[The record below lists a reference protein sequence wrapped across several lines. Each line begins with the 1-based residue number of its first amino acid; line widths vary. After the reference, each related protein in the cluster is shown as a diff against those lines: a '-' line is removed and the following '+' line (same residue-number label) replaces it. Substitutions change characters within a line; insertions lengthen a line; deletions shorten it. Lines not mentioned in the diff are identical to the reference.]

1 MNYGHALRF
10 RLRPP
15 SDPDGGADQLVEG
28 GGLAEQRGLDLPVI
42 SAGTAGDDLE
52 PSHGRHGDG
61 APAAAAG
68 AELFGRR
75 EETSVLEGLL
85 SQARGGRGGALVLWG
100 EPGIGKSAL
109 LRHVRSRAA
118 DFVRLS
124 HTATRPESDLAF
136 AGLHGLLRPLADRV
150 ESLATAQAAAVRA
163 ALGLS
168 GEPTERLVVG
178 AAVLSLLCGLAER
191 QPVLVVVDDGQW
203 LDEPTAQCLGFVAR
217 RVRAHPVVV
226 VLADHSDPAAR
237 PWEGVA
243 DVRVDGLSD
252 ESARRLLAT
261 VAPLTDHATT
271 RNMVREAGGNPLAL
285 HELATPEG
293 EPDDAEHH
301 RKSGRPPVGPRLRR
315 AFRAGIEALSPPAQ
329 LLTVL
334 AAAEEHGDRL
344 TVQRAGRASGAGDAA
359 WEEVI
364 NAGLLQVAG
373 NRVGFRHPVV
383 SRAVY
388 EGCGAGA
395 RRRAHRALAAT
406 MPDGAEERAWH
417 LAAVAHDRDENVA
430 RLLERTAARSRL
442 RGATDAAARA
452 WWRAAE
458 LSAAPIDASQRL
470 AEAARASWDAG
481 WAATAE
487 RLLDD
492 AERLAPGAHIARRS
506 RGLRGIMEFARG
518 MPETAHH
525 FLITDMKHISEP
537 GTALELGTLA
547 MRAAWSVGRGDL
559 RDSALELL
567 LAGDVEVGTG
577 LPGTLAWW
585 SDDVSAD
592 AAPAD
597 TPDSGDAAARAR
609 TAVLP
614 LLPPAPLALA
624 WGIDKPMVDALR
636 RRLPHLRRRS
646 ERAQLAIALARTAM
660 LDNAAG
666 RWPQAE
672 SSATEGLRLAEDL
685 GADHIASLCRTS
697 LGWLAAARGDER
709 AVEEATART
718 LETSLPQGVRALS
731 AAAHWNRGMASL
743 FHECPEEALDI
754 LVRLTEPGH
763 GAAHPTF
770 ALLAALDT
778 AEAAMRVGRNDLA
791 DERVRVLEAWVRRT
805 GAPWARC
812 AAHVTRALLAG
823 PCAEGAFRAALDVPG
838 ARSHPLLYARAQLSY
853 GEWLRRGRR
862 RTDARVQIGGAI
874 EVFGRLGAEPL
885 HQRAQRERDLTGAPG
900 RRGSS
905 DTRAMNRLTAQEQR
919 VAQLAAEQ
927 LTNREIGVQLR
938 ISHRT
943 VGHHLGNVFAKL
955 GINTRTELSHI
966 HAGSEPP

>member
-1 MNYGHALRF
+1 MAG
-10 RLRPP
+10 P
-15 SDPDGGADQLVEG
+15 
-28 GGLAEQRGLDLPVI
+28 AEQWGPDSLVVP
-42 SAGTAGDDLE
+42 AGTAGDDLE
-52 PSHGRHGDG
+52 PSTVASRIA
-61 APAAAAG
+61 APT
-68 AELFGRR
+68 ELFGRR
-75 EETSVLEGLL
+75 EETAALDGLL
-85 SQARGGRGGALVLWG
+85 SRARGGSGGALVVWG

-109 LRHVRSRAA
+109 LRHAHGQAA

-124 HTATRPESDLAF
+124 HSATRPESDLAF

-150 ESLATAQAAAVRA
+150 ELLATDQAAAVRT

-168 GEPTERLVVG
+168 GEPTDRLVVG

-203 LDEPTAQCLGFVAR
+203 LDEATALCLGFVAR
-217 RVRAHPVVV
+217 RVGTHPVVV

-243 DVRVDGLSD
+243 DMRVDGLSD
-252 ESARRLLAT
+252 EGARQLVAA
-261 VAPLTDHATT
+261 VAPLTDEAAT

-285 HELATPEG
+285 HELATLG
-293 EPDDAEHH
+293 GDLDDAEQR
-301 RKSGRPPVGPRLRR
+301 RKRGRPPVGPRLRR

-344 TVQRAGRASGAGDAA
+344 TVRRAGRASGAGDAV
-359 WEEVI
+359 WDEVT
-364 NAGLLQVAG
+364 NAGLLHVAG

-388 EGCGAGA
+388 EGCGAA
-395 RRRAHRALAAT
+395 TRRRAHRALAAT
-406 MPDGAEERAWH
+406 MPEEAEERAWH
-417 LAAVAHDRDENVA
+417 LAALAHGRDEDVA
-430 RLLERTAARSRL
+430 RLLERTAARARL
-442 RGATDAAARA
+442 RGATSTAARA

-492 AERLAPGAHIARRS
+492 AERLAPGAHVARRS
-506 RGLRGIMEFARG
+506 RGLRGVMEFARG
-518 MPETAHH
+518 MPEMAHH
-525 FLITDMKHISEP
+525 FLVTDMKRVPEP

-567 LAGDVEVGTG
+567 LEGDVEGRTG
-577 LPGTLAWW
+577 LPGALAWW
-585 SDDVSAD
+585 SDDVPAD

-597 TPDSGDAAARAR
+597 TPDLGDAAARAR
-609 TAVLP
+609 ATIPP
-614 LLPPAPLALA
+614 LLPPTPLALA
-624 WGIDKPMVDALR
+624 WGIDKPMADALR
-636 RRLPHLRRRS
+636 RRLPHLRRRG
-646 ERAQLAIALARTAM
+646 ERARLAAALAQTAM
-660 LDNAAG
+660 LDHAAG
-666 RWPQAE
+666 RWPQSE
-672 SSATEGLRLAEDL
+672 SSAAEGLRLAQDL
-685 GADHIASLCRTS
+685 GADHIASHCRTS

-709 AVEEATART
+709 AVAEATART

-731 AAAHWNRGMASL
+731 AAAYWNRGMASL
-743 FHECPEEALDI
+743 FRERPEEALDI

-763 GAAHPTF
+763 GAEHPTF

-778 AEAAMRVGRNDLA
+778 AEAAVRVGRSDLA
-791 DERVRVLEAWVRRT
+791 DERARVLEAWERRT

-812 AAHVTRALLAG
+812 AAHVARGLLGGAR
-823 PCAEGAFRAALDVPG
+823 AEGAFRAALDVPG

-862 RTDARVQIGGAI
+862 RTDARVRIGAAL
-874 EVFGRLGAEPL
+874 EAFDRLGAEPL
-885 HQRAQRERDLTGAPG
+885 RQRAQREQDLTGSPG

-905 DTRAMNRLTAQEQR
+905 DTRALNRLTAQEQR

-955 GINTRTELSHI
+955 GINTRTELSHL
-966 HAGSEPP
+966 HAACEPP

>member
-1 MNYGHALRF
+1 MRCAR
-10 RLRPP
+10 
-15 SDPDGGADQLVEG
+15 GGPGDQ
-28 GGLAEQRGLDLPVI
+28 A
-42 SAGTAGDDLE
+42 ATGTA
-52 PSHGRHGDG
+52 PT
-61 APAAAAG
+61 
-68 AELFGRR
+68 ELFGRR
-75 EETSVLEGLL
+75 EETAVLDGLL
-85 SQARGGRGGALVLWG
+85 TQARGGSGGALVVWG

-109 LRHVRSRAA
+109 LRHVHGQAA

-124 HTATRPESDLAF
+124 HSATRPESDLAF

-150 ESLATAQAAAVRA
+150 ELLATAQAAAVRT

-168 GEPTERLVVG
+168 GEPTDRLVVG
-178 AAVLSLLCGLAER
+178 AAVLSLLRGLAER

-203 LDEPTAQCLGFVAR
+203 LDEATALCLGFVAR
-217 RVRAHPVVV
+217 RVGAHPVAV

-252 ESARRLLAT
+252 ESARQLVAA
-261 VAPLTDHATT
+261 VAPLTDEATT
-271 RNMVREAGGNPLAL
+271 RSMVREAGGNPLAL
-285 HELATPEG
+285 HELATLG
-293 EPDDAEHH
+293 GDLDDAEHR
-301 RKSGRPPVGPRLRR
+301 RKRGWPPVGPCLQR

-344 TVQRAGRASGAGDAA
+344 TVQRAGRASGAGDAV
-359 WEEVI
+359 WEEVT
-364 NAGLLQVAG
+364 NAGLLHVAG

-388 EGCGAGA
+388 EGCGAA
-395 RRRAHRALAAT
+395 TRRRAHRALAAT
-406 MPDGAEERAWH
+406 MPDEAEERAWH
-417 LAAVAHDRDENVA
+417 LAALVHGRDEDVA
-430 RLLERTAARSRL
+430 RLLERTAVRSRL
-442 RGATDAAARA
+442 RGAPNTAARA

-481 WAATAE
+481 WAATAQ

-492 AERLAPGAHIARRS
+492 AERLAPGAHVARRS

-518 MPETAHH
+518 MPEMAHH
-525 FLITDMKHISEP
+525 FLITDMKRVPEP

-559 RDSALELL
+559 RDRALELL
-567 LAGDVEVGTG
+567 LEDDVAGRTG

-597 TPDSGDAAARAR
+597 TPDLGDAAARVR
-609 TAVLP
+609 TTILP
-614 LLPPAPLALA
+614 LLPPTPLALA
-624 WGIDKPMVDALR
+624 WGIDEPMADALR
-636 RRLPHLRRRS
+636 RRLPRLRRRS
-646 ERAQLAIALARTAM
+646 ERARLAAALAQTAM

-672 SSATEGLRLAEDL
+672 SSAAEGLRLAQDL
-685 GADHIASLCRTS
+685 GADHIASHCRTS

-709 AVEEATART
+709 AVAEATART

-731 AAAHWNRGMASL
+731 AAAYWNRGMASL
-743 FHECPEEALDI
+743 FRERPEEALDI

-763 GAAHPTF
+763 GAEHPTF

-778 AEAAMRVGRNDLA
+778 AEAAVRVGRSDLA
-791 DERVRVLEAWVRRT
+791 DERVRVLEAWARRT

-812 AAHVTRALLAG
+812 AAHVTRGLLGGAR
-823 PCAEGAFRAALDVPG
+823 AEGAFRAALDVPG
-838 ARSHPLLYARAQLSY
+838 ARSHALLYARAQLSY

-862 RTDARVQIGGAI
+862 RTDARVRIGAAL
-874 EVFGRLGAEPL
+874 EAFERLGAEPL
-885 HQRAQRERDLTGAPG
+885 RQRAQREQDLTGAPG
-900 RRGSS
+900 RRESS
-905 DTRAMNRLTAQEQR
+905 DTRAMNQLTAQEQR
-919 VAQLAAEQ
+919 VAELAAEQ

-955 GINTRTELSHI
+955 GINTRTELSDL
-966 HAGSEPP
+966 HAGCEPP

>member
-1 MNYGHALRF
+1 M
-10 RLRPP
+10 
-15 SDPDGGADQLVEG
+15 
-28 GGLAEQRGLDLPVI
+28 
-42 SAGTAGDDLE
+42 
-52 PSHGRHGDG
+52 
-61 APAAAAG
+61 
-68 AELFGRR
+68 
-75 EETSVLEGLL
+75 
-85 SQARGGRGGALVLWG
+85 WG

-109 LRHVRSRAA
+109 LRYVQSRAA

-124 HTATRPESDLAF
+124 HSATRPESDLAF
-136 AGLHGLLRPLADRV
+136 AGLHGLLWPLADRV
-150 ESLATAQAAAVRA
+150 ALPATAQAAAVRA

-168 GEPTERLVVG
+168 GEPTDRLVVG
-178 AAVLSLLCGLAER
+178 AAVLSLLGGLAEQ

-203 LDEPTAQCLGFVAR
+203 LDGATALCLGFVAR
-217 RVRAHPVVV
+217 RVGAHPVVV
-226 VLADHSDPAAR
+226 VLADQSDPAAR

-252 ESARRLLAT
+252 ESARQLLAT
-261 VAPLTDHATT
+261 AAPLTDGATT

-285 HELATPEG
+285 HELAALAG
-293 EPDDAEHH
+293 DLDDAEHR
-301 RKSGRPPVGPRLRR
+301 RKRGRPPVGPRMRQ

-359 WEEVI
+359 WEEVT
-364 NAGLLQVAG
+364 NAGLLHVAG

-388 EGCGAGA
+388 EGSSAA
-395 RRRAHRALAAT
+395 TRRRAHRALAAT
-406 MPDGAEERAWH
+406 MPDEAEERAWH
-417 LAAVAHDRDENVA
+417 LAAMTHDRDENVA

-442 RGATDAAARA
+442 RGATKTAARA

-492 AERLAPGAHIARRS
+492 AERLAPGAHVARRS
-506 RGLRGIMEFARG
+506 RGLRGIMEFTRG

-525 FLITDMKHISEP
+525 FLITDMKRVSEP
-537 GTALELGTLA
+537 ETALELGTLA

-559 RDSALELL
+559 RDTALELL
-567 LAGDVEVGTG
+567 LEGDVEGRTG

-585 SDDVSAD
+585 SDDVAAD

-597 TPDSGDAAARAR
+597 TPVADDAAARAR
-609 TAVLP
+609 TAILP
-614 LLPPAPLALA
+614 LLPPTPLALA
-624 WGIDKPMVDALR
+624 WGIDKPTGDALR
-636 RRLPHLRRRS
+636 RRIPHLRRRS
-646 ERAQLAIALARTAM
+646 ERARLAIALAQTAM

-666 RWPQAE
+666 RWPQSE
-672 SSATEGLRLAEDL
+672 SSAAEGLRLAQDL
-685 GADHIASLCRTS
+685 RADHIASHCRTS

-709 AVEEATART
+709 AVAEATART

-731 AAAHWNRGMASL
+731 AAAYWNRGMAAL
-743 FHECPEEALDI
+743 FHERPEEALDS

-763 GAAHPTF
+763 GAEHPTF

-778 AEAAMRVGRNDLA
+778 AEAAVRVGRSDLA
-791 DERVRVLEAWVRRT
+791 DGRARVLDAWARRT

-812 AAHVTRALLAG
+812 AAHVTRGLLAG
-823 PCAEGAFRAALDVPG
+823 ARAESAFRAALDVPG
-838 ARSHPLLYARAQLSY
+838 ARLQPLLYARAQLSY

-862 RTDARVQIGGAI
+862 RIDARVQIGAASAA
-874 EVFGRLGAEPL
+874 FDRLGAQPL
-885 HQRAQRERDLTGAPG
+885 HHRAQREQDLTGPPR

-905 DTRAMNRLTAQEQR
+905 DTRAVSRLTPQEQR

-955 GINTRTELSHI
+955 GINTRTELSCI
-966 HAGSEPP
+966 TAAPEPL

>member
-1 MNYGHALRF
+1 MRSAH
-10 RLRPP
+10 
-15 SDPDGGADQLVEG
+15 GG
-28 GGLAEQRGLDLPVI
+28 P
-42 SAGTAGDDLE
+42 
-52 PSHGRHGDG
+52 GDG
-61 APAAAAG
+61 AATAAAPT
-68 AELFGRR
+68 ELFGRR
-75 EETSVLEGLL
+75 EETAVLDGLL
-85 SQARGGRGGALVLWG
+85 TRARGGSGGALVVWG

-109 LRHVRSRAA
+109 LRHVHGRAA
-118 DFVRLS
+118 GFVRLS
-124 HTATRPESDLAF
+124 HSATRPESDLAF

-150 ESLATAQAAAVRA
+150 ELLATAQAAAVRA

-168 GEPTERLVVG
+168 GEPTDRLVVG

-191 QPVLVVVDDGQW
+191 QPVLVVVDNGQW
-203 LDEPTAQCLGFVAR
+203 LDEATALCLGFVAR
-217 RVRAHPVVV
+217 RVGAHPVVV

-243 DVRVDGLSD
+243 DVRVDALSD
-252 ESARRLLAT
+252 ESARQLLAA
-261 VAPLTDHATT
+261 VAPLTDRART

-285 HELATPEG
+285 HELATLG
-293 EPDDAEHH
+293 GDLDDAEHR
-301 RKSGRPPVGPRLRR
+301 RKRGRPPVGPRLQR
-315 AFRAGIEALSPPAQ
+315 AFRDGIEALSPPAQ

-344 TVQRAGRASGAGDAA
+344 TVQRAGCASGAGDAV
-359 WEEVI
+359 WEEVT
-364 NAGLLQVAG
+364 NAGLLHVAG
-373 NRVGFRHPVV
+373 DRVGFRHPVV

-388 EGCGAGA
+388 EGCGAA
-395 RRRAHRALAAT
+395 TRRRAHRALAAT
-406 MPDGAEERAWH
+406 MPDEAEERAWH
-417 LAAVAHDRDENVA
+417 LAALAPGRDEDFA
-430 RLLERTAARSRL
+430 RLLERTAVRSRL
-442 RGATDAAARA
+442 RGATNTAARA

-487 RLLDD
+487 RLLDE
-492 AERLAPGAHIARRS
+492 AERLAPGAHVARRS

-518 MPETAHH
+518 MPEMAHH
-525 FLITDMKHISEP
+525 FLITDMKRVPEP
-537 GTALELGTLA
+537 GTALELGMLA
-547 MRAAWSVGRGDL
+547 MRAAWSAGRGDL
-559 RDSALELL
+559 RDRALELL
-567 LAGDVEVGTG
+567 LERDVEGRTG

-585 SDDVSAD
+585 SDDVPAD

-597 TPDSGDAAARAR
+597 TPDLGAAAARAR
-609 TAVLP
+609 TTILP
-614 LLPPAPLALA
+614 LLPPTPLALA
-624 WGIDKPMVDALR
+624 WGIDKPMADALR

-646 ERAQLAIALARTAM
+646 ERARLAAALARAAM

-666 RWPQAE
+666 RWPQSE
-672 SSATEGLRLAEDL
+672 SSAAEGLRLAQDL
-685 GADHIASLCRTS
+685 GADHIASHCRTS
-697 LGWLAAARGDER
+697 LGWLAAARGDEC
-709 AVEEATART
+709 AVAETTART

-731 AAAHWNRGMASL
+731 AAAYWNRGMAAL
-743 FHECPEEALDI
+743 FHERPEEALDS

-763 GAAHPTF
+763 GAEHPTF

-778 AEAAMRVGRNDLA
+778 AEAAVRVGRSDLA
-791 DERVRVLEAWVRRT
+791 DERVRVLEAWARRT

-812 AAHVTRALLAG
+812 AAHVTRALLGG

-874 EVFGRLGAEPL
+874 EAFDRLGAEPL
-885 HQRAQRERDLTGAPG
+885 RQRAQREQDLTGAPG
-900 RRGSS
+900 HRRSS
-905 DTRAMNRLTAQEQR
+905 DTGAMNRLTAQEQR

-955 GINTRTELSHI
+955 GINTRTELSDL
-966 HAGSEPP
+966 HAGCEPP